1 MLAKSYS
8 QKTPSREQLWTSVS
22 QPLTA
27 ASALLNPTDQRCK
40 AVKVQSLDRWQKP
53 SFRSTVWPWA
63 TPLNICLRCKFITG
77 LWHPLPPSPQ
87 CWGGQ
92 ENSPSAP
99 WPRQC
104 YGTSKEGCMGREGW
118 LGHKVGVRVCAQ
130 LSISFLLLFLGKYA
144 TTSLSEK
151 QSVFLLP
158 CQTLQGKHYRL
169 NCLIPICI
177 IQRSDNCKN
186 RDAKGR
192 LRATYACCQPF
203 AVGKAK
209 LRTSAGT
216 SSPAGSSTPTSPL
229 FSRSLSHPCDPP
241 HTHTCRVFTALWW
254 GFQPYFS
261 IQIFLPRDCLV

>member
-1 MLAKSYS
+1 
-8 QKTPSREQLWTSVS
+8 
-22 QPLTA
+22 
-27 ASALLNPTDQRCK
+27 
-40 AVKVQSLDRWQKP
+40 
-53 SFRSTVWPWA
+53 
-63 TPLNICLRCKFITG
+63 
-77 LWHPLPPSPQ
+77 
-87 CWGGQ
+87 
-92 ENSPSAP
+92 
-99 WPRQC
+99 
-104 YGTSKEGCMGREGW
+104 MGREGW
-118 LGHKVGVRVCAQ
+118 LGHKVGVHACAQ

-229 FSRSLSHPCDPP
+229 FSRRLSHPCDPP
-241 HTHTCRVFTALWW
+241 PHPHMQGFHCPLVGFPTVLLHPDFFTQRLSSLEPFRRLWLDKLFFKNQASKQARYAAYLGHKRDAL
-254 GFQPYFS
+254 
-261 IQIFLPRDCLV
+261 CLAS